1 MRSLKSISGK
11 FARKSEEREGT
22 PKANNSRAVVR
33 LGRSDNIRSIV
44 AIKGGGL
51 FVLVYKNDFYRLKN
65 KRYIF
70 FGGKNGKYF

>member
-1 MRSLKSISGK
+1 MRSLKSISGE

-33 LGRSDNIRSIV
+33 LGRADNIRSIV
-44 AIKGGGL
+44 AINGGGL
-51 FVLVYKNDFYRLKN
+51 FVLVYKNDFYRFFLSG
-65 KRYIF
+65 IFF